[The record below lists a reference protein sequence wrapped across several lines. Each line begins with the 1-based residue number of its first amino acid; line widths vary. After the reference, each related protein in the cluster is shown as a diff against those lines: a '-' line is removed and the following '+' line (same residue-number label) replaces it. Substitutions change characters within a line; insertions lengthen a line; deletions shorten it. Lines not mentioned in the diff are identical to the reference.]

1 MLIEYVSIKLVWD
14 IYIVTEIFNDI
25 YIYIISLQHLCI
37 CSL

>member
-25 YIYIISLQHLCI
+25 YIYINYKFAAFVYM
-37 CSL
+37 